1 MSLVGPK
8 TPSRAAGPPQ
18 NSDRLVGQVDDARLP
33 SPSFASW
40 DSRYCERTGWQMIW
54 SDAVTQARAIRQG
67 ATSALELTEEYLR
80 RIERLDPLLRS
91 YVTVDVDRATASARR
106 ADQFLRSHGADALP
120 PFHGV
125 PLSVKDVVD
134 VEGMATTHS
143 SKALADNVAGSDAPI
158 VSRWRKAGFVILGK
172 TNVPE
177 FCTSMTSS
185 ELNGVCRNPW
195 DTGRTPGGSSGGA
208 AAALAAGLCAVSH
221 GTDGAGSIRVPA
233 SFCGLVGM
241 KPTRGLVTFGP
252 EEGTQYFGTSV
263 HGALT
268 RSVRDAAGVLDILV
282 GTDDPASR
290 WSPCPARPY
299 AAGLDA
305 PLGPL
310 RIAVTSTPPYGVTD
324 EQCAAFTRAIGQTLE
339 DLGHHVEWDTPAW
352 NDILAAAL
360 GPMEVPGA
368 AALVEA
374 DSYALLE
381 PRNRPMVASLA
392 ALTVVAHRGGST
404 RYIGLRASSS
414 PSGNDMT
421 SWCHL
426 PWGCCHL
433 RWNGRPGIKSPMSTV
448 QLSRGCLTS
457 RNPSICR
464 VNRPSAFRWPGAT
477 RVCQLGCRSPEDGR
491 KNPCS
496 SDLPVNSRLLSRGR
510 TGTLRRSH
518 RKEA

>member
-1 MSLVGPK
+1 
-8 TPSRAAGPPQ
+8 
-18 NSDRLVGQVDDARLP
+18 
-33 SPSFASW
+33 
-40 DSRYCERTGWQMIW
+40 MIW

-392 ALTVVAHRGGST
+392 ALTVVAHARWVDQVH
-404 RYIGLRASSS
+404 RASRKFLTFWERYDVLVS
-414 PSGNDMT
+414 PTVGMLPPSVEWAPWDQEPDEHSATFARMPNFAQPFNLSGQPAISLPLAWSDEGLPVGMQIAGRRQEE
-421 SWCHL
+421 SMLLGLAGQLEAAL
-426 PWGCCHL
+426 PW
-433 RWNGRPGIKSPMSTV
+433 
-448 QLSRGCLTS
+448 
-457 RNPSICR
+457 
-464 VNRPSAFRWPGAT
+464 
-477 RVCQLGCRSPEDGR
+477 
-491 KNPCS
+491 
-496 SDLPVNSRLLSRGR
+496 SDRYPPTFAS
-510 TGTLRRSH
+510 
-518 RKEA
+518 